1 MILIIKALNILSV
14 KITSTKLKRNIIF
27 ALMCFVMK
35 KKLVY
40 PVHMSNE
47 RFENCIALLM
57 ITDENKSYM
66 SVSKISTDL

>member
-1 MILIIKALNILSV
+1 
-14 KITSTKLKRNIIF
+14 
-27 ALMCFVMK
+27 MCFVMK

-66 SVSKISTDL
+66 SVSKISTDLWAIR